1 MIILKEISGTMY
13 SYSYLCD
20 RKLWLYSKDIVME
33 QESEYVSM
41 GKIIDEE
48 SYKRDKKHLYLDD
61 LVCIDIVRQ
70 NVICEVK
77 KSSSQ
82 KQMAIHQL
90 KYYLYLLKKKGIKAS
105 GELLIPE
112 ENVKEKINFEDDDV
126 KNIERQ
132 LNRISEICSQQ
143 SPPEIINKKICKKC
157 AYFELCYI

>member
-1 MIILKEISGTMY
+1 
-13 SYSYLCD
+13 
-20 RKLWLYSKDIVME
+20 
-33 QESEYVSM
+33 
-41 GKIIDEE
+41 
-48 SYKRDKKHLYLDD
+48 
-61 LVCIDIVRQ
+61 RQ

-105 GELLIPE
+105 GELLIPK